1 MSELFS
7 SVSVLEHFVIYF
19 VNYKK
24 QKNQHIKQRSDL
36 GSDLI

>member
-1 MSELFS
+1 MSELFF
-7 SVSVLEHFVIYF
+7 SVSVLAHFVIYF

-24 QKNQHIKQRSDL
+24 QKNQYIKQRSDL